1 VTVYYYQILKPVQPP
16 ACPAAVACDQR
27 KDPEIVLTTIMNRAR
42 LRHAWLLLLSVAA
55 VAITGCRYHDT
66 GDGRVIAD
74 RWVAA
79 TSSESFSLADVS
91 REEILFDWRMSDAD
105 ERDRWRTRFVDRRSR
120 PVPGG
125 LRVVPEGRRPSL
137 DRQVELD
144 AAEVDR
150 IDVEIAG
157 IRRGFVR
164 LMWAGPGEPLD
175 DERSIRVDAE
185 AINGDV
191 VRFELVE
198 QPAWAG
204 PIDRLRLVPTSV
216 VQQTVVVGGVRG
228 LHYRIDTDRLRSMV
242 DDPLGLELDHEL
254 RTGVVLA
261 DGGEWR
267 RTIAVPER
275 GELEFLYGRQTR
287 SAGAAIEVV
296 VERDGRAGVVA
307 ASHALDARGVWQRGR
322 VDLTPWSGATVD
334 VAFRLTVPDPTA
346 DRREIAYVADP
357 VVLRA
362 ADVDDLP
369 PNVVVILIDTLRAD
383 RLSINGYAR
392 PTTPNLD
399 RWAGER
405 AINFAAAIAPAPW
418 TLPSHVSLFTGL
430 DAIVHGSNHTRG
442 APPGLDMLAER
453 LRRAGYTTRAVTGGV
468 FLHPRFGFDQ
478 GFDSFRYWPSDLDQG
493 DEIADGT
500 ERALSVIDELA
511 DRPFF
516 LFFHT
521 YEVHK
526 PYHEREPYFSAHF
539 DGDAS
544 DLRLKVERAPSTEAN
559 GFIDQRSFWIA
570 DAAGEHELG
579 AADQPYLDA
588 LYDGGVHFADAHV
601 GRILDRI
608 EALRSRRDT
617 LVIVT
622 SDHGEALGDRGLA
635 SHAYL
640 WDFNLR
646 IPLMVSLPDG
656 GHAGRTVDR
665 QVRLIDVL
673 PTILDVAGIAPVGA
687 VDGRSL
693 VALCAD
699 PAAPFPD
706 RAWAYAGST
715 NYGLAL
721 RVDSRLKYMVND
733 TIWQAVRGDEQ
744 LYHLDVDPAETNDLA
759 TTPSDEL
766 ELVRRQAGARL
777 GDAAAGL
784 EISIANPTAAA
795 ASIRLAPVNPTRLK
809 AVAVPQAVVVR
820 HEPSAALIDMPP
832 RCELTMRVESPDRQ
846 GTCRLDVADATG
858 ALVCGFDVEVAE
870 LGGGVRLC
878 ASAECCGEPVELGAD
893 GGITV
898 GFLPLGVAG
907 SDGGRDA
914 TPIDDEL
921 KSKLEALGYL
931 HSD

>member
-1 VTVYYYQILKPVQPP
+1 
-16 ACPAAVACDQR
+16 
-27 KDPEIVLTTIMNRAR
+27 MNRTC
-42 LRHAWLLLLSVAA
+42 LRFAWPPLLFAA
-55 VAITGCRYHDT
+55 AITITGCGSHDA
-66 GDGRVIAD
+66 GDGRVIAT

-91 REEILFDWRMSDAD
+91 REEILFDWRMADAD
-105 ERDRWRTRFVDRRSR
+105 ERERWRTRFVDRRSR

-125 LRVVPEGRRPSL
+125 LRVVPDGRRPSL

-144 AAEVDR
+144 ASDVDR

-157 IRRGFVR
+157 VRRGFVR
-164 LMWAGPGEPLD
+164 LMWAGPGESLS
-175 DERSIRVDAE
+175 DERSVRVDAE
-185 AINGDV
+185 AIDGDV

-198 QPAWAG
+198 QPTWTG

-216 VQQTVVVGGVRG
+216 VQQTVVVGGIRG
-228 LHYRIDTDRLRSMV
+228 IHYRLDTDRLRSMV

-261 DGGEWR
+261 RGGEWR
-267 RTIAVPER
+267 RAFAVPDG
-275 GELEFLYGRQTR
+275 GELEFFFGRPTR
-287 SAGAAIEVV
+287 SEGAAIEVV
-296 VERDGRAGVVA
+296 VDRNGRSGVVA
-307 ASHALDARGVWQRGR
+307 ASFTLDARGVWQRGR
-322 VDLTPWSGATVD
+322 VDLAPWAGDTVNLGI
-334 VAFRLTVPDPTA
+334 RLTAPDPA
-346 DRREIAYVADP
+346 AGRREIAYVAEP
-357 VVLRA
+357 EVLGA

-383 RLSINGYAR
+383 RLSINGYPR
-392 PTTPNLD
+392 STTPNLD
-399 RWAGER
+399 RWAEER
-405 AINFAAAIAPAPW
+405 AVNFTTAIAPAPW

-442 APPGLDMLAER
+442 APPSLDMLAEQ
-453 LRRAGYTTRAVTGGV
+453 LRRAGYATRAVTGGV

-478 GFDSFRYWPSDLDQG
+478 GFDAFRYWPSDLDQG

-500 ERALSVIDELA
+500 ERALAAIDELA

-526 PYHEREPYFSAHF
+526 PYHEREPYFSDHF
-539 DGDAS
+539 DGDATG
-544 DLRLKVERAPSTEAN
+544 LRLKVERAPSTPAN
-559 GFIDQRSFWIA
+559 GFIDQRSFWVA
-570 DAAGEHELG
+570 DDTGEHELG
-579 AADQPYLDA
+579 EADQPYLDA

-601 GRILDRI
+601 GQILDRV
-608 EALRSRRDT
+608 EALRNRRDT

-622 SDHGEALGDRGLA
+622 ADHGEALGDRGLA

-646 IPLMVSLPDG
+646 IPLMVSLPDDA
-656 GHAGRTVDR
+656 HAGRVVDR

-673 PTILDVAGIAPVGA
+673 PTILDVAGIEPSGP

-699 PAAPFPD
+699 PDAPFPE

-715 NYGLAL
+715 DYGLAL
-721 RVDSRLKYMVND
+721 RVDNRLKYMLND
-733 TIWQAVRGDEQ
+733 TIWQAVRGDEK
-744 LYHLDVDPAETNDLA
+744 LYHLDDDPDETTDLA
-759 TTPSDEL
+759 GTPSDEL
-766 ELVRRQAGARL
+766 DAVRRLAAKRL

-784 EISIANPTAAA
+784 EISIANSTPVA
-795 ASIRLAPVNPTRLK
+795 ASLRLSPVNPTRLK

-820 HEPSAALIDMPP
+820 HEPGAARIDIPARSEM
-832 RCELTMRVESPDRQ
+832 TMRVESPDRQ
-846 GTCRLDVADATG
+846 WTYRLDVEDPTG
-858 ALVCGFDVEVAE
+858 ALVCGFDVDIAAF
-870 LGGGVRLC
+870 GAGVRLC
-878 ASAECCGEPVELGAD
+878 ASAGCCGEPAEDGAD
-893 GGITV
+893 GRIMV
-898 GFLPLGVAG
+898 RFQPLGVAG

-931 HSD
+931 TSD